1 MRTSLDLKKPPISPL
16 SSKKVSLEGEVSI
29 VRLLE
34 LGFEDLGIAANQN
47 VRWPTKVGDHDAP
60 IVDGVLALY
69 NVMDQRSI
77 TLIPAL
83 LSEFSG
89 IRSFLFSNIE
99 WRERSRICFRDTGL
113 KT

>member
-1 MRTSLDLKKPPISPL
+1 MGAPVVGKSTFVRTSLDLKKPPTSPISC
-16 SSKKVSLEGEVSI
+16 KKVSLEGEVSV

-34 LGFEDLGIAANQN
+34 LGFEDLGITANQN
-47 VRWPTKVGDHDAP
+47 VRWPTKVGDRDAP

-83 LSEFSG
+83 LSEFSDVRG
-89 IRSFLFSNIE
+89 LSLSNIE
-99 WRERSRICFRDTGL
+99 
-113 KT
+113 